1 MKGILTAIQR
11 FSLHD
16 GPGIRSTVF
25 FKGCNMRCSWCHN
38 PETFEMTS
46 QLMYYRTKCV
56 GCGACTQICPLHTI
70 GEDGKLVLERDG
82 CTHCGKCADVCFSG
96 ALEMCGKEYDVSD
109 ILSEVLQDT
118 DYYIRSGGGV
128 TLSGGEVLLQGSFA
142 LELLKALKQN
152 GISTAIE
159 TNLNISY
166 DTILPLLPYIDLIMC
181 DLKIWDADRH
191 RKWTGSDNRRII
203 DNIKALSATGVP
215 MIVRTPV
222 IPGVNDS
229 SDDIGDISRFIGTL
243 DNILY
248 YELLNFNP
256 LGGSKYI
263 ALDMNDSFKGQK
275 PLREERMNSL
285 YETAL
290 KNMSRVRIG

>member
-128 TLSGGEVLLQGSFA
+128 TLSGGEVLLQGPFA

-159 TNLNISY
+159 TNLNVNY
-166 DTILPLLPYIDLIMC
+166 DTILPLLPHIDLIMC

-229 SDDIGDISRFIGTL
+229 SDEIGDISRFIGTL

-263 ALDMNDSFKGQK
+263 ALDMPDSFKGQK
-275 PLREERMNSL
+275 PLSEERMNSL

>member
-1 MKGILTAIQR
+1 MKGILTTIQR

-16 GPGIRSTVF
+16 GPGIRSTIF

-70 GEDGKLVLERDG
+70 GEDGKLVLERNG

-96 ALEMCGKEYDVSD
+96 ALEMCGKEYDISD

-159 TNLNISY
+159 TNLNVSY

-229 SDDIGDISRFIGTL
+229 SDEIGDISRFIGTL

-263 ALDMNDSFKGQK
+263 ALDMPDSFKGQK
-275 PLREERMNSL
+275 PLSEERMNSF

>member
-128 TLSGGEVLLQGSFA
+128 TLSGGEVLLQSPFA

-152 GISTAIE
+152 GIPTAIE
-159 TNLNISY
+159 TNLNVSY

-263 ALDMNDSFKGQK
+263 ALDMHDSFKGQK
-275 PLREERMNSL
+275 PLSEERMNSL